1 MAGNSI
7 VYRYSPNPDTL
18 YLNITNRCSNNCSF
32 CVRNFSSGLSGYN
45 LWLQKEPTANEI
57 WSGFQKERKPSDR
70 KTVWCGFGEP
80 TIRLNELLTITQK
93 IKKYY
98 PHIYIRLNT
107 DGLAQAR
114 NPERNV
120 AQELG
125 DAGIDSIS
133 ISLNAEN
140 QKKYDQLCNPTIP
153 GSYRSLLKFAKNC
166 KKHIP
171 EVRLTAVYIS
181 GINLR
186 ACEKIAKQLG
196 CSFKIR

>member
-1 MAGNSI
+1 MAGNNI
-7 VYRYSPNPDTL
+7 AYRYSPNPDTV
-18 YLNITNRCSNNCSF
+18 YLNITNRCSNNCCF
-32 CVRNFSSGLSGYN
+32 CVRNFSSVLSGYN

-57 WSGFQKERKPSDR
+57 WSSFQKERKSSDWE
-70 KTVWCGFGEP
+70 TVWCGFGEP

-98 PHIYIRLNT
+98 PHTYIRLNT
-107 DGLAQAR
+107 DGLAQVR

-125 DAGIDSIS
+125 AAGVDSIS

-140 QKKYDQLCNPTIP
+140 QEKYDLLCNPAIP
-153 GSYRSLLKFAKNC
+153 GSYRSLLKFAENC
-166 KKHIP
+166 KGHIP
-171 EVRLTAVYIS
+171 EVRLTVVHIS

-186 ACEKIAKQLG
+186 ACEKIAKELG